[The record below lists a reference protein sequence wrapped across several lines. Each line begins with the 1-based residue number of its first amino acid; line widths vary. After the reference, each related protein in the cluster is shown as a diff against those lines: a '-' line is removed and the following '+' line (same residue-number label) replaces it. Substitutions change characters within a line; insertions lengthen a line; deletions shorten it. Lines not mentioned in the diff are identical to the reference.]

1 MNNIIRIP
9 IKDVTVSNFEP
20 YGWVAGPQTGWTPS
34 EENEI
39 YKCWTT
45 VSDIHFDSSDI
56 RIYEFPK
63 RPFTFDWMERH
74 LNTYEVLIPYDGN
87 PSIIGIAKPRNSED
101 KEDMPIASEVDLFF
115 WNGKDILILN
125 KGIWHTAPFPITPKI
140 TYFVVIEKG
149 TPTMDMIQKKFK
161 NGEKVEAIFPV

>member
-1 MNNIIRIP
+1 MDSIIKIP
-9 IKDVTVSNFEP
+9 IKDVTVLDFEP
-20 YGWVAGPQTGWTPS
+20 YGWVAGPQVEWTPV
-34 EENEI
+34 EENEV

-45 VSDIHFDSSDI
+45 VSDIKFDAGDI

-74 LNTYEVLIPYDGN
+74 VDTYEVLVPFDGN
-87 PSIIGIAKPRNSED
+87 PSIIGIAKPKNMED
-101 KEDMPIASEVDLFF
+101 VNDVPVAEDVDLFF

-149 TPTMDMIQKKFK
+149 TPTADMIKKEFK
-161 NGEKVEAIFPV
+161 DGKKVEAIFPV